1 MSAESHTCKIGSDLT
16 VKIPPDFAAK
26 LGLKPNTS
34 VHLSIVGDSIVVCPT
49 LRPRLR
55 LDDLLA
61 GVTDDNLHGET
72 DMGPP
77 VGREIW

>member
-1 MSAESHTCKIGSDLT
+1 MTTEPHTCKIGADLT
-16 VKIPPDFAAK
+16 VKIPLALADQ
-26 LGLKPNTS
+26 LGLKPSTS
-34 VHLSIVGDSIVVCPT
+34 VHVSIVGDSIVICPS

-55 LDDLLA
+55 LEDLLA
-61 GVTDDNLHGET
+61 GVTEDNLHGET

>member
-1 MSAESHTCKIGSDLT
+1 MSTESHTCKIGADLT
-16 VKIPPDFAAK
+16 VKIPPALAAK

-34 VHLSIVGDSIVVCPT
+34 VHLSIVGDSIVVCPS

-55 LDDLLA
+55 LEDLLA
-61 GVTDDNLHGET
+61 GVTEDNLHGET

>member
-1 MSAESHTCKIGSDLT
+1 MSTESHTCKIGADLT
-16 VKIPPDFAAK
+16 VKIPLSLAAK
-26 LGLKPNTS
+26 LGLKPDTS
-34 VHLSIVGDSIVVCPT
+34 VHVSIVGDSIVICPT

-55 LDDLLA
+55 LEDLLA
-61 GVTDDNLHGET
+61 GVTEDNLHGET

>member
-1 MSAESHTCKIGSDLT
+1 MSTESHSCKIGADLT
-16 VKIPPDFAAK
+16 VKIPLTLADQ

-34 VHLSIVGDSIVVCPT
+34 VHVSIVGDSIVICPT
-49 LRPRLR
+49 VRPRLR
-55 LDDLLA
+55 LEDLLA

-72 DMGPP
+72 DLGPP

>member
-1 MSAESHTCKIGSDLT
+1 MSTESHTCKIGADLA
-16 VKIPPDFAAK
+16 VKIPLDLAAK
-26 LGLKPNTS
+26 LELKPNTS
-34 VHLSIVGDSIVVCPT
+34 VHVSIVGDSIVVSPT

-55 LDDLLA
+55 LEDLLA

>member
-1 MSAESHTCKIGSDLT
+1 MSTEPHTCKIGADLT
-16 VKIPPDFAAK
+16 VKIPLALADK

-34 VHLSIVGDSIVVCPT
+34 VDVSIVGDSIVIGPT
-49 LRPRLR
+49 PRPRLR
-55 LDDLLA
+55 LEDLLA
-61 GVTDDNLHGET
+61 GVTEDNLHDET

>member
-1 MSAESHTCKIGSDLT
+1 MNTESHSCKIGADLT
-16 VKIPPDFAAK
+16 VKIPLALAGK

-34 VHLSIVGDSIVVCPT
+34 VHVSILGDSLVICPT
-49 LRPRLR
+49 VRPRLR
-55 LDDLLA
+55 LEDLLA
-61 GVTDDNLHGET
+61 GVTEDNLHGET